1 MKHLNLNPNILAAG
15 VALALGLTAGNV
27 NASTDTAPTNG
38 TTGTSGSIV
47 NTAEATYN
55 VDGVAQPKVT
65 SNSVTVNTS
74 EIANFTL
81 YATQGA
87 SATDDKNEAL
97 SATPGVATT
106 FTNKLTNTGN
116 LTDTYTLNITTN
128 NDATITTGNQDYTFT
143 NPTAITYSIKNAN
156 GTNATTLAAGQ
167 SQTGTVSSGGA
178 IKLLPGQYADLSY
191 ALTIPATQTGGQSGV
206 GTLTATSSTIA
217 PANATLT
224 NENQAI
230 VKLPVFSIVK
240 TASNTNINLNVA
252 TPTIDYT
259 ITVKN
264 DGTAT
269 YAADAIGVLIQDKL
283 PIGLSV
289 QGGAASVMVSST
301 DGTTTNGTAPQI
313 IASGTQQI
321 IAVNG
326 VDLKVGETMT
336 IKFTALVDKNTVNK
350 TAPLVNN
357 ADVYDNYNNTV
368 PTPGDT
374 PTADI
379 KDSTSSSDPAGA
391 KVPAD
396 STDPTQTGGDKSTP
410 ITFSDRNVT
419 LTGTGNAELPPTSS
433 ATAPAVYTHTITNNG
448 NAPESGMTFTITDP
462 NTGNNI
468 NVGAVT
474 YDPTPLSPASGDEV
488 TLTPNGSGVYTIPTA
503 LPNGTGNTSTISYT
517 VNTTGAA
524 IGSSEAN
531 TVTLTPA
538 AVTGTTTPI
547 VPAVTDTTTV
557 QGMKL
562 VKEQAVDA
570 MCDGTADTAFAQTGI
585 ANIIPGQCVVY
596 RITATNSMTT
606 KSLMNVLISDTAS
619 QWNTKATYVP
629 GSAKDSA
636 NGTVTEP
643 GAAAVSSPLTL
654 APGGTGT
661 LQFSVKIN
669 GAN

>member
-27 NASTDTAPTNG
+27 NATTDTA

-128 NDATITTGNQDYTFT
+128 NDAIITTGNQDYTFT
-143 NPTAITYSIKNAN
+143 SPTAITYNIKNAN

-167 SQTGTVSSGGA
+167 SQTGDVSSGGT

-191 ALTIPATQTGGQSGV
+191 ALTIPASQTGGQSGV

-289 QGGAASVMVSST
+289 QGGAAAITVSST
-301 DGTTTNGTAPQI
+301 DGATTNGTAPQI

-321 IAVNG
+321 IAVNE

-350 TAPLVNN
+350 TASLVNN
-357 ADVYDNYNNTV
+357 ADVYDNYNNTA

-379 KDSTSSSDPAGA
+379 KDSTSTSDPAGA

-396 STDPTQTGGDKSTP
+396 STDPAQTGGDTATP
-410 ITFSDRNVT
+410 VTFSERNVT
-419 LTGTGNAELPPTSS
+419 LTGTGNAELPPTSAPS
-433 ATAPAVYTHTITNNG
+433 APAVYTHTITNNG
-448 NAPESGMTFTITDP
+448 NASESGMTFTITDP

-468 NVGAVT
+468 NVGKVT
-474 YDPTPLSPASGDEV
+474 YDPTPESPGSGDEV
-488 TLTPNGSGVYTIPTA
+488 PLTPNGSGVYTLPDAIPTGA
-503 LPNGTGNTSTISYT
+503 GNTSTISYT
-517 VNTTGAA
+517 VNTTGAT

-538 AVTGTTTPI
+538 AVSGTTTPT

-557 QGMKL
+557 QGLNL
-562 VKEQAVDA
+562 VKEQAIDVA
-570 MCDGTADTAFAQTGI
+570 CDGTADTAFAQTGI
-585 ANIIPGQCVVY
+585 ANIIPGQCVIY

-606 KSLMNVLISDTAS
+606 KSLTNVIISDTAS

-629 GSAKDSA
+629 GSTKDSA

-654 APGGTGT
+654 AASGTGT

-669 GAN
+669 GI